1 MSILDKAINILSCV
15 NFSGRDLHPRQAQA
29 IAATLKAAGLL
40 APDLPA
46 YSEADADSAWWYAAT
61 YGIGVG
67 RLSKASPLR
76 IMLWDSEP
84 GGVLYTDIDSARE
97 YALKILAACEH
108 AEKEQGNGHE

>member
-1 MSILDKAINILSCV
+1 MSNFEKAEQLILGRTATDAAKA
-15 NFSGRDLHPRQAQA
+15 
-29 IAATLKAAGLL
+29 LKEAGLL

-67 RLSKASPLR
+67 RLSKTSPLR

-84 GGVLYTDIDSARE
+84 GGVLYTEIESARE

-108 AEKEQGNGHE
+108 AEKEQGK